1 MTYLDADG
9 QPQTV
14 RATILYN
21 NETYTG
27 VYEGGV
33 YTVSDSE
40 GGYAF
45 YDLLRFT
52 GDATLILP
60 DGGFLGAGGAAKGA
74 TDSEEYGLFVEGNLT
89 IYGQEKGNG
98 YIESMNCEVDGNV
111 NIYGDEVFLYNLT
124 TNADSDIN
132 LSWTGLE
139 NYIIINPTQGNVHL
153 LKDFI
158 SYSFDEEWEQTIDTI
173 LHAGVPVSIADLC
186 NHALYPYI
194 ETIDVSYIDENG
206 DEHIAHDAQ
215 VLWGNETS
223 LLGGTYT
230 FINSR
235 LQFDHEVTFDG
246 NTTIIVPDY
255 KDITLSSDIT
265 VNGDLA
271 IYGQEE
277 RSGHF
282 GSYSEDGIHATGDV
296 IVSNV
301 FSGIHKIFCGGNLLI
316 AGGTQHYTYLVANG
330 TIILGYLAEGDAIQ
344 AHDYEGTVVI
354 RAGQTMISY
363 SFEDL
368 YSGTLTPEQVAE
380 LGDRRLMPYLT
391 PITLEVEGYGDGDGG
406 WKLIASPLLKDLEPT
421 EVENIFSA
429 SEYDLYRFDQSQT
442 DEEWQNFVALPN
454 SLVNGQG
461 YLYASKETVE
471 LSFYGVANPT
481 SSEELTLNAGW
492 NLVGNPFASNATLD
506 REYYKMNEEGTGIN
520 PEPIPSTT
528 PIPPCTAVFVKAE
541 ADGETVV
548 ITKVV
553 R

>member
-1 MTYLDADG
+1 
-9 QPQTV
+9 
-14 RATILYN
+14 
-21 NETYTG
+21 
-27 VYEGGV
+27 
-33 YTVSDSE
+33 
-40 GGYAF
+40 
-45 YDLLRFT
+45 
-52 GDATLILP
+52 
-60 DGGFLGAGGAAKGA
+60 
-74 TDSEEYGLFVEGNLT
+74 
-89 IYGQEKGNG
+89 
-98 YIESMNCEVDGNV
+98 MNCEVDGNV

-158 SYSFDEEWEQTIDTI
+158 SYSYNEEWEPTFNTI
-173 LHAGVPVSIADLC
+173 LHAGEPVGIADLC
-186 NHALYPYI
+186 NHTLYPYI

-223 LLGGTYT
+223 LPGGTYT
-230 FINSR
+230 FIISR

-246 NTTIIVPDY
+246 NTTIIVPD
-255 KDITLSSDIT
+255 DMSITMNNPDGNDIT

-277 RSGHF
+277 RSGYF

-301 FSGIHKIFCGGNLLI
+301 YSDIHKIFSGGNLLI
-316 AGGTQHYTYLVANG
+316 AGGNHDCGYLGANG
-330 TIILGYLAEGDAIQ
+330 TITLGYLTEGDAIQ

-354 RAGQTMISY
+354 REGQTMISY

-380 LGDRRLMPYLT
+380 IGELRLMPYLT
-391 PITLEVEGYGDGDGG
+391 PITITVEGYGESNGG
-406 WKLIASPLLKDLEPT
+406 WVFIASPMLKDVKPT

-454 SLVNGQG
+454 SLVNGKSRQFGGAYPQRRLEPGGQPVCQQCYPRQG
-461 YLYASKETVE
+461 ILRDEPRRHRHQSRAHTVHYAHTALHGSV
-471 LSFYGVANPT
+471 
-481 SSEELTLNAGW
+481 
-492 NLVGNPFASNATLD
+492 
-506 REYYKMNEEGTGIN
+506 REGRN
-520 PEPIPSTT
+520 
-528 PIPPCTAVFVKAE
+528 
-541 ADGETVV
+541 
-548 ITKVV
+548 
-553 R
+553 RR

>member
-1 MTYLDADG
+1 
-9 QPQTV
+9 
-14 RATILYN
+14 
-21 NETYTG
+21 
-27 VYEGGV
+27 
-33 YTVSDSE
+33 
-40 GGYAF
+40 
-45 YDLLRFT
+45 
-52 GDATLILP
+52 
-60 DGGFLGAGGAAKGA
+60 
-74 TDSEEYGLFVEGNLT
+74 
-89 IYGQEKGNG
+89 
-98 YIESMNCEVDGNV
+98 MNCEVDGNV

-235 LQFDHEVTFDG
+235 LQFDHEVTFGG

-277 RSGHF
+277 RSGYF

-296 IVSNV
+296 TASN
-301 FSGIHKIFCGGNLLI
+301 FYSATHKISSGGNLLI

-421 EVENIFSA
+421 EVGNLFSA

-471 LSFYGVANPT
+471 LSFNGVANPA

-492 NLVGNPFASNATLD
+492 NLVGNPFASDATLD
-506 REYYKMNEEGTGIN
+506 REYYMMNQDGTGIN
-520 PEPIPSTT
+520 PEPIPFTT

-541 ADGETVV
+541 TDGETVV